1 MSTPSAPPDST
12 GRRVL
17 PEFTHRTE
25 HGTRTTDPHS
35 RLLEA
40 RVVVLGGPLDERS
53 AGEVIAQL
61 LVLDGDADGRGLSL
75 YLNSPGGSFQA
86 MAAVHDT
93 LRQLRSEVETVC
105 VGQAGPEAAVL
116 LAAGTPGRRL
126 MLAHSRIVL
135 RQPTLADPFEG
146 GPADVAV
153 WAAEALR
160 QRAVMTELLSEL
172 TGQERERVAAD
183 IDRARVL
190 DAAAALDY
198 GLVDSL
204 VTERP
209 AAPGPEERR

>member
-1 MSTPSAPPDST
+1 MSTPSAPPGSA
-12 GRRVL
+12 GRHVL

-25 HGTRTTDPHS
+25 RGARTTDPYS
-35 RLLEA
+35 RLLDA

-53 AGEVIAQL
+53 AGEVVAQL
-61 LVLDGDADGRGLSL
+61 LVLDGDADGPGLSL
-75 YLNSPGGSFQA
+75 YLNSPGGCFQA

-93 LRQLRSEVETVC
+93 IRQLRSEVETVC
-105 VGQAGPEAAVL
+105 VGQVGPEAAVL

-126 MLAHSRIVL
+126 ALTHSRIVL

-146 GPADVAV
+146 RPADVAV
-153 WAAEALR
+153 RAAEALR
-160 QRAVMTELLSEL
+160 QRAVMTDLLAEL
-172 TGQERERVAAD
+172 TGQDRGRVAAD
-183 IDRARVL
+183 LDRARVL

-209 AAPGPEERR
+209 MAPGPEGRR